1 MEWNRKKIERKQIDM
16 TDGEGNLLAATV
28 QLYSVLIKKFQDFK
42 KKFQF
47 SQYKR
52 HLRKNL
58 RRCMCVKNAIK
69 IIKRNKYTIN
79 KFHSCQLYESGR
91 LI

>member
-42 KKFQF
+42 KNSIF
-47 SQYKR
+47 S
-52 HLRKNL
+52 
-58 RRCMCVKNAIK
+58 I
-69 IIKRNKYTIN
+69 
-79 KFHSCQLYESGR
+79 
-91 LI
+91 